1 MVVMGGEMGGDERS
15 IALTHSIRVMLTVL
29 VIPFW
34 FRFFHGYE
42 PGGLAVI
49 FGDIGDIA
57 SRDLMILLLC
67 GLGYPLARLLR
78 LPAAP
83 MLGPMALSVAVHL
96 SGVTE
101 AKPPAEIVNLAQ
113 VVIGTS
119 IGCRFVNIPVMRV
132 LKLLMV
138 SAGAT
143 CFMLAL
149 AAAAALGVEAATG
162 LPFPALWLA
171 FAPGGLAEMTLICL
185 AMGIDTAFVSTH
197 HLLRVVFMV
206 TAAPLVFAL
215 IRKRLS

>member
-1 MVVMGGEMGGDERS
+1 M
-15 IALTHSIRVMLTVL
+15 
-29 VIPFW
+29 
-34 FRFFHGYE
+34 
-42 PGGLAVI
+42 
-49 FGDIGDIA
+49 
-57 SRDLMILLLC
+57 
-67 GLGYPLARLLR
+67 
-78 LPAAP
+78 
-83 MLGPMALSVAVHL
+83 
-96 SGVTE
+96 
-101 AKPPAEIVNLAQ
+101 
-113 VVIGTS
+113 VIGTS

-132 LKLLMV
+132 LKVLMV

-149 AAAAALGVEAATG
+149 AVAAALGVEAATG

-171 FAPGGLAEMTLICL
+171 FAPGGLAEMTLISL

>member
-1 MVVMGGEMGGDERS
+1 MTKNLKKE
-15 IALTHSIRVMLTVL
+15 IAGLGQTVL
-29 VIPFW
+29 VFQGGGALGAYQIGVYQAL
-34 FRFFHGYE
+34 HEAGIE
-42 PGGLAVI
+42 P
-49 FGDIGDIA
+49 DW
-57 SRDLMILLLC
+57 
-67 GLGYPLARLLR
+67 
-78 LPAAP
+78 
-83 MLGPMALSVAVHL
+83 
-96 SGVTE
+96 
-101 AKPPAEIVNLAQ
+101 
-113 VVIGTS
+113 VIGTS

-132 LKLLMV
+132 LKVLMV

-149 AAAAALGVEAATG
+149 AVAAALGVEAATG

-171 FAPGGLAEMTLICL
+171 FAPGGLAEMTLISL